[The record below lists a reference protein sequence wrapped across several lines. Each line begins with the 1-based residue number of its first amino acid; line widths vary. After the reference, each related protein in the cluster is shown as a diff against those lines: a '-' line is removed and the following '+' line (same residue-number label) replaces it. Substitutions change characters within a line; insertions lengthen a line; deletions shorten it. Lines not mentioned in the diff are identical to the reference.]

1 MRTVGIFEA
10 KTHLSAL
17 LRAVARGER
26 IQIADRGRPVAE
38 LIPVAGE
45 EPADPIERLLANK
58 APLGMKPRDAIEAG
72 RE

>member
-26 IQIADRGRPVAE
+26 IRISARGKPIAE
-38 LIPVAGE
+38 LVPLDAG
-45 EPADPIERLLANK
+45 AATDAIDRLLAND
-58 APLGMKPRDAIEAG
+58 APLGMPAREAIRAG
-72 RE
+72 RL